1 MHSTIKK
8 EMLVATLL
16 LILVVGIMIINFCL
30 ESMFYDFT
38 YMVVFTVF
46 YIRYI
51 KIKIKQIE
59 DIS

>member
-16 LILVVGIMIINFCL
+16 LILVVGIMIFNFCL
-30 ESMFYDFT
+30 VSMFYDFT

>member
-16 LILVVGIMIINFCL
+16 LILVVGIMIFNFCL

-38 YMVVFTVF
+38 YMVVFNVF

>member
-16 LILVVGIMIINFCL
+16 LILVVGIMIFNFCL
-30 ESMFYDFT
+30 ESMCYDFT